1 MVHHWR
7 SSVSYSQPSTWQGIT
22 MVTKILVTVV
32 LVTTMVQAGPAREPR
47 WGKHGDYKDGEWEKK
62 YEAPDYT
69 VEKVGAGYE
78 KRVYPTS
85 TWACTNMT
93 VDTAQDPLA
102 GLEDWDFKEI
112 MQSKRYKTRV
122 PSSLMFWPLFRY
134 IQGNNKG
141 R

>member
-1 MVHHWR
+1 
-7 SSVSYSQPSTWQGIT
+7 

-32 LVTTMVQAGPAREPR
+32 LVATMCTCACACMPAMPLSSEPR
-47 WGKHGDYKDGEWEKK
+47 SVNHGDYKDGEWEKK
-62 YEAPDYT
+62 YEAPEYT
-69 VEKVGAGYE
+69 VEKEGDGYE
-78 KRVYPTS
+78 KRVYPPS

-122 PSSLMFWPLFRY
+122 PSSLMFWPLFGY
-134 IQGNNKG
+134 IGGNNKG
-141 R
+141 MWAR